1 MLPRRSTFFGC
12 ECKTRRGSP
21 HEASVTDARTALL
34 GMRYDELARN
44 TIDYWMQPDAPTLS
58 KRGLLEAVERAPVLP
73 DASLRLYL
81 HVPYCAQRCRFCAF
95 SGGNSLDWR
104 QAEHYATLL
113 VRQLEDTWSRTR
125 MRGQPIRS
133 VNIGGGSPDLLGNGI
148 DIVLDAV
155 QALPGF
161 GPYTELG
168 VEFTLATVK
177 PTFIE
182 RLVAHGVTKVSF
194 GVQSLDP
201 VVRGYTRQPKTL
213 VHLER
218 VLEWLDGRIPVV
230 NADLITG
237 LPGQTREG
245 VAADLDTLIAD
256 PRITA
261 ISSYLLTVGAAP
273 ALVAAIDSGKT
284 PAVPDPLDQALMRL
298 ETYGAFRRSGWI
310 RRGTNTYVD
319 PRRVAQDVLSRMA
332 GDECIGASR
341 YETFLLGIG
350 PQAVSSLPGVRLEN
364 LVEVAAWSDAVQRG
378 TLPVCVSKCSTL
390 DQRDMALWTFPLRW
404 EGLPRARWEAM
415 QDALTPQ
422 QVSTFQA
429 LQHEGLINA
438 SKDGFAL
445 SLLGEVFMGQLVRDL
460 KGNEGRAA
468 VDAYIAEGEALGLA
482 AARGNAPDANGLNNR
497 QHAHRWLRRE

>member
-1 MLPRRSTFFGC
+1 MS
-12 ECKTRRGSP
+12 
-21 HEASVTDARTALL
+21 
-34 GMRYDELARN
+34 
-44 TIDYWMQPDAPTLS
+44 QPQLI
-58 KRGLLEAVERAPVLP
+58 EAVERAPALP
-73 DASLRLYL
+73 SASLRLYL

-104 QAEHYATLL
+104 QAEDYATLL
-113 VRQLEDTWSRTR
+113 VRQLRDTWGRTA

-133 VNIGGGSPDLLGNGI
+133 VNIGGGSPDLLGDSI
-148 DIVLDAV
+148 DMVLEAV
-155 QALPGF
+155 KALPGF
-161 GPYTELG
+161 GPQTDFG

-177 PTFIE
+177 PPFIE
-182 RLVAHGVTKVSF
+182 RLVAHGVSKVSF

-218 VLEWLDGRIPVV
+218 VLQWLDGRIPIV

-245 VAADLDTLIAD
+245 VAADLETLIAD

-261 ISSYLLTVGAAP
+261 LSSYLLTVGAAP
-273 ALVAAIDSGKT
+273 ALVAAIERGKT
-284 PAVPDPLDQALMRL
+284 PAVPAPLDQALMRL

-319 PRRVAQDVLSRMA
+319 PRAVPQDVLIRMA
-332 GDECIGASR
+332 GDECIGAAS

-364 LVEVAAWSDAVQRG
+364 LVDIAEWSDAVRRDV
-378 TLPVCVSKCSTL
+378 LPVCVSKCSTVH
-390 DQRDMALWTFPLRW
+390 QRDMALWTFPLRW
-404 EGLPRARWEAM
+404 EGLPQARWEAM
-415 QDALTPQ
+415 QHALTPQ
-422 QVSTFQA
+422 QVRTFEA

-438 SKDGFAL
+438 SEDGFTL

-460 KGNEGRAA
+460 KSHAGRAA
-468 VDAYIAEGEALGLA
+468 VDAYIAEGEALGHA
-482 AARGNAPDANGLNNR
+482 ASRGSAPDVNVLNNR
-497 QHAHRWLRRE
+497 QHAHRWLRGE